1 MPAGWRP
8 PGSFLRNCSGKLE
21 DVLEPPVYLVG
32 LSHKTAPVGV
42 RECVAVSGARLGLL
56 LDTLR
61 KEAGEAVLIST
72 CNRSELYLVKPR
84 KNPRTLYLEH
94 LGHFPDH
101 LYERRG
107 VQALRHLFR
116 VASGLESQVVGEA
129 QILGQVREALFAARR
144 ARATGP
150 LLEQAFQRAVY
161 VGKRARSETAIGAGA
176 VSVAYAA
183 VDLARSVFGDLA
195 GHTALVLG
203 AGEMAELVLTHLKDL
218 GVARILVLNRTRARA
233 EALAN
238 RFGGEACGMEDLPRA
253 LSQADIVI
261 ASAAAPH
268 PIVRVER
275 VREVL
280 KGRKKPLFLIDIALP
295 RNVEPGVGRL
305 PGAYLYDLDAL
316 ERVVEKN
323 LAARAAELPRVE
335 RIVEEGLADYLE
347 WYAGHLARD
356 RIRRIEAEFEALLE
370 AEIGALLRGKLAGLD
385 PEAERALR
393 RRVRRVLGKAAHALI
408 QLAKDEVAAE
418 RLERALLT
426 R

>member
-1 MPAGWRP
+1 MP
-8 PGSFLRNCSGKLE
+8 
-21 DVLEPPVYLVG
+21 EPPIHLVG

-42 RECVAVSGARLGLL
+42 RECVAVGGERLRLL
-56 LDTLR
+56 LGELR
-61 KEAGEAVLIST
+61 AEADEAVLVST
-72 CNRSELYLVKPR
+72 CNRSELYLVRPR
-84 KNPRTLYLEH
+84 RPARAIYLEH
-94 LGHFPDH
+94 LGRFPEH
-101 LYERRG
+101 LYEMRG
-107 VQALRHLFR
+107 TAALRHLFR
-116 VASGLESQVVGEA
+116 VASGLDSQVVGEA
-129 QILGQVREALFAARR
+129 QILGQVKEALFAAREV
-144 ARATGP
+144 RATGP

-183 VDLARSVFGDLA
+183 VDLARSIFGDLA

-203 AGEMAELVLTHLKDL
+203 AGEMAELVLLHLKEL
-218 GVARILVLNRTRARA
+218 GVDRVLVLNRTRARA
-233 EALAN
+233 EKLAR
-238 RFGGEACGMEDLPRA
+238 RFGGEALGMEDLPQA
-253 LSQADIVI
+253 LFEADIVI

-268 PIVRVER
+268 AIVRAGR

-295 RNVEPGVGRL
+295 RNVEPEVARL

-316 ERVVEKN
+316 KTVVERN

-335 RIVEEGLADYLE
+335 RIVDQGVTDYLE

-356 RIRRIEAEFEALLE
+356 RIRRIQAELEAQLE
-370 AEIGALLRGKLAGLD
+370 AELGALLRGKLAGLD
-385 PEAERALR
+385 AAAAEALR
-393 RRVRRVLGKAAHALI
+393 RRVRRVLARTAHALI

-418 RLERALLT
+418 RLERVLAP